1 MANPALDNI
10 FGVRPEDL
18 LPKVNYGQ
26 ADGTAWNPSSRGD
39 VYQQAEKARSDAA
52 FANLFAADIIFSKQ
66 GTGST
71 AVGRDGKSVRFNN
84 NGYLYNKNSLN
95 AAQSWAGQAFG
106 APAVK
111 GADGNWYTA
120 YGQLNMTSRTVK
132 TVSGGREGI
141 RGTRTVYNGAPG
153 DYGFVQGER
162 ITDQSLVRQL
172 DSGTYAFTAQGSNGS
187 TVYVPYAS
195 GYELQKGAGG
205 KPEAG
210 NYKRDAAQGATGR
223 DARTAYNV
231 RPNVVGD
238 PLGLRQTLLGGGP
251 PNRVI
256 QKNKT
261 LLG

>member
-1 MANPALDNI
+1 MANPIMDNL
-10 FGVRPEDL
+10 FGVRLDDL

-26 ADGTAWNPSSRGD
+26 ADGTAWTPSSRGE

-52 FANLFAADIIFSKQ
+52 FANQFAADIIFSKKN
-66 GTGST
+66 TGST
-71 AVGRDGKSVRFNN
+71 AYDRSGKAVKFNN

-120 YGQLNMTSRTVK
+120 YGQLNMTARTVK
-132 TVSGGREGI
+132 TVSGGREGT
-141 RGTRTVYNGAPG
+141 RGTLTVYNGAPG

-162 ITDQSLVRQL
+162 ITDENLVRQL
-172 DSGTYAFTAQGSNGS
+172 NSGTYAFTAQGSNGS

-195 GYELQKGAGG
+195 GYELQKGEGG
-205 KPEAG
+205 KIEAG
-210 NYKRDAAQGATGR
+210 NYKRDVAQGATAR

-231 RPNVVGD
+231 QPNVVGD
-238 PLGLRQTLLGGGP
+238 PLSLRQTLLGGATAAQ
-251 PNRVI
+251 N
-256 QKNKT
+256 QKKT